1 MAKILV
7 VQCSSKFGDIKEN
20 LLKLEHTLK
29 DSIDKDEKIDLVV
42 VPEFF
47 ATSTDY
53 VNHVVDENGGEILD
67 TVKKLA
73 KHYHTNFIAGSI
85 VRKVGNKLYNSSF
98 ALNRNG
104 EVIGIYDK
112 IHLFNYFGGQE
123 CTKSTPGSKICCV
136 DFDFGKT
143 GIAICFDIR
152 YPLQFRDMMKLGV
165 KMIVLPTAWIFPKD
179 QLEDPAFRQDCV
191 DIWRAMAKTR
201 AYDNE
206 VYFVVCNQTGVISPV
221 MEGLGNSMVVSPY
234 GKIEESLDTEEDVIK
249 AYIDFNKVDIARDE
263 FPVHELI

>member
-1 MAKILV
+1 M
-7 VQCSSKFGDIKEN
+7 
-20 LLKLEHTLK
+20 
-29 DSIDKDEKIDLVV
+29 
-42 VPEFF
+42 
-47 ATSTDY
+47 
-53 VNHVVDENGGEILD
+53 
-67 TVKKLA
+67 
-73 KHYHTNFIAGSI
+73 
-85 VRKVGNKLYNSSF
+85 
-98 ALNRNG
+98 
-104 EVIGIYDK
+104 IGIYDK

-123 CTKSTPGSKICCV
+123 GTKSTPGSKICCV

-179 QLEDPAFRQDCV
+179 QLADPAFRQDCV

-206 VYFVVCNQTGVISPV
+206 VYFVVCNQTGAISPV

-234 GKIEESLDTEEDVIK
+234 GKLEETLDTEEGVIK
-249 AYIDFNKVDIARDE
+249 AYIDFNKVESQESSFLYRSS
-263 FPVHELI
+263 FRELIESF

>member
-1 MAKILV
+1 MTKVLV
-7 VQCSSKFGDIKEN
+7 VQFSAAFGKVQEN
-20 LLKLEHTLK
+20 LLKLENTLK
-29 DSIDKDEKIDLVV
+29 DNINKDEQIDLVV
-42 VPEFF
+42 MPEFF

-53 VNHVVDENGGEILD
+53 VNHATDENGGEILD
-67 TVKKLA
+67 RVKTLA
-73 KHYHTNFIAGSI
+73 KLYHTNFIAGSI
-85 VRKVGNKLYNSSF
+85 VRRVGTKLYNSSF

-123 CTKSTPGSKICCV
+123 GTKSTPGSKLCTV

-152 YPLQFRDMMKLGV
+152 YPMQFRDMVKLGV
-165 KMIVLPTAWIFPKD
+165 KMIVLPTAWIFPQE
-179 QLEDPAFRQDCV
+179 QLKDPAFRQDCV

-206 VYFVVCNQTGVISPV
+206 VYFVVCNQTGIISPV

-234 GKIEESLDTEEDVIK
+234 GKIETSLDTKEGVIK
-249 AYIDFNKVDIARDE
+249 VDLDFSKVDIARDE
-263 FPVHELI
+263 FPVQELI

>member
-1 MAKILV
+1 MTKVLV
-7 VQCSSKFGDIKEN
+7 VQFSAAFGKVSDN
-20 LLKLEHTLK
+20 LLKLEKILK
-29 DSIDKDEKIDLVV
+29 NSINEGELVDLVV
-42 VPEFF
+42 LPEFF

-53 VNHVVDENGGEILD
+53 VNHATDENGGEILNK
-67 TVKKLA
+67 VKVLA
-73 KHYHTNFIAGSI
+73 RHYHTNFIAGSI
-85 VRKVGNKLYNSSF
+85 VRKVGTKLYNSSF
-98 ALNRNG
+98 ALNRDG

-123 CTKSTPGSKICCV
+123 GTKSTPGSKLCTV

-152 YPLQFRDMMKLGV
+152 YPMQFRDMVKLGV
-165 KMIVLPTAWIFPKD
+165 KMIVLPTAWIFPHD
-179 QLEDPAFRQDCV
+179 QLKDPAFRQDCV

-206 VYFVVCNQTGVISPV
+206 VYFVVCNQTGIISPV

-234 GKIEESLDTEEDVIK
+234 GKIEESLDTIEGVIK
-249 AYIDFNKVDIARDE
+249 AEIDFNKVDVARNE